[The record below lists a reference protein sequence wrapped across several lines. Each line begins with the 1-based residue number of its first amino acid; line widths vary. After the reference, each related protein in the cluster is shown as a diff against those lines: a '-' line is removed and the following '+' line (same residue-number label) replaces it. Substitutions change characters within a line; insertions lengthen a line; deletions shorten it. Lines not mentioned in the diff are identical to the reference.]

1 MLGWGFTARAV
12 AELGYMIYHLGWTLF
27 LFAQTIAEVLD
38 LVGFALSLAYATQRV
53 FASARAIAA
62 P

>member
-1 MLGWGFTARAV
+1 
-12 AELGYMIYHLGWTLF
+12 MIYHLGWTLF
-27 LFAQTIAEVLD
+27 LFAHTIAEVLD

-53 FASARAIAA
+53 FASARAITA